1 MVMMMMI
8 MDVRN
13 DNVLCDEME
22 WIHSMSS
29 VDVDVNGCIAWSE
42 KPTHHMNVIQSD
54 VRVMANFSPGN
65 DLIPGSSVLLPA
77 QKELRR
83 ASAEWAIRVFRFG
96 HAVIDFPR

>member
-42 KPTHHMNVIQSD
+42 KPTHHMNMIQ
-54 VRVMANFSPGN
+54 
-65 DLIPGSSVLLPA
+65 
-77 QKELRR
+77 
-83 ASAEWAIRVFRFG
+83 
-96 HAVIDFPR
+96 IDEKSHGKLQPWE

>member
-1 MVMMMMI
+1 MCFVM
-8 MDVRN
+8 DP
-13 DNVLCDEME
+13 L
-22 WIHSMSS
+22 SS
-29 VDVDVNGCIAWSE
+29 VHADVNGCIAWSE
-42 KPTHHMNVIQSD
+42 KPTHHMNVIQID